1 MATTNDLAAT
11 WEGIKNSNALAAASE
26 SARVEVCFH
35 NSQLCNV
42 CVSTTII
49 CKSMHWFNCSLH
61 IQLVFKRCYSELK
74 FHRSAHWSWNVFNLT
89 LEVVERGLFDAKDL
103 LNCLMVYIF
112 ANTLDIIEIQ
122 IQLNTKQ
129 QKDVLIIK
137 FGTCSTCAK
146 FWITINLLSPP
157 QWPEY
162 LNNVFSCQF
171 VFKLRFFI
179 AQLKALP

>member
-1 MATTNDLAAT
+1 MHWQQRLSQPEWRSVFITHNCAMC
-11 WEGIKNSNALAAASE
+11 
-26 SARVEVCFH
+26 VCPP
-35 NSQLCNV
+35 QLFVKV
-42 CVSTTII
+42 CTGSIVVSTYNLSSKDATV
-49 CKSMHWFNCSLH
+49 N
-61 IQLVFKRCYSELK
+61 
-74 FHRSAHWSWNVFNLT
+74 WNSTDQRIGPETFSIWLWK
-89 LEVVERGLFDAKDL
+89 LSKEVSDAKDL

-112 ANTLDIIEIQ
+112 ANILNLVKIR

-129 QKDVLIIK
+129 QKAVLIIK